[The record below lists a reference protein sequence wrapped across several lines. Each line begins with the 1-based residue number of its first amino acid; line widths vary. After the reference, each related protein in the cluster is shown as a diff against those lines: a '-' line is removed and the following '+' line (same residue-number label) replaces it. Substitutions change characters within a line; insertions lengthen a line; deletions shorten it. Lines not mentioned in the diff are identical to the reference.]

1 MRLSQIVWQL
11 AIRRLPQGTILTDK
25 KTPFVAVPNPCGMWA
40 ADPFILEKDNKV
52 YIFAELFSLL
62 QWRGKLGYCVYENNK
77 FSKWN
82 IIFDDEH
89 HYSYPNVFENNGEI
103 YMMPETGSVNEIAI
117 YKAVDFPSKWE
128 KQSVVLSGAKMVDSV
143 FISDNT
149 ILSYKMFGNF
159 KNHLVL
165 LKKDNNGWNQVA
177 NTIDNQE
184 IKRPAGKI
192 FSYGDG
198 LIRPAQDGRNLY
210 GGAIK
215 FFDCGNISNDI
226 TSEKEIIDLQP
237 CEIVVKNLNKEFVGT
252 HTYNSSSNFEI
263 VDVQYYKFSL
273 IGLFKRIF
281 IKLSNRRR

>member
-1 MRLSQIVWQL
+1 MRLNQIVWQI
-11 AIRRLPQGTILTDK
+11 AIRKSPQGTILTDK
-25 KTPFVAVPNPCGMWA
+25 NTPFTVVPNPNGMWA

-52 YIFAELFSLL
+52 YIFAELFSLW

-82 IIFDDEH
+82 IIFDDVH

-103 YMMPETGSVNEIAI
+103 FMMPETGSVNEISI

-128 KQSVVLSGAKMVDSV
+128 KQSVILSGEKMVDSV
-143 FISDNT
+143 FISDDT

-165 LKKDNNGWNQVA
+165 LKKENNDWFQVA
-177 NTIDNQE
+177 SIVDSQE
-184 IKRPAGKI
+184 IKRPAGKV
-192 FSYGDG
+192 FAYGDH
-198 LIRPAQDGRNLY
+198 LVRPAQDGRKLY

-215 FFDCGNISNDI
+215 FFDCSNIVNDI
-226 TSEKEIIDLQP
+226 NSEKEIVDLQP
-237 CEIVVKNLNKEFVGT
+237 SEIVVKNLNKEFVGT
-252 HTYNSSSNFEI
+252 HTYNASHNFEI

-281 IKLSNRRR
+281 IKLSKRRR